1 MDENG
6 LVNSVLKPYR
16 GNNICIVYILVSD
29 GNRHLEP
36 LVPKDKSWYNG
47 YSEYE
52 KACKGLCE
60 ELVLYMDEIV
70 PNRSD
75 SKDEV
80 SLVDVEPSIK
90 IKDNVNR
97 SVADN
102 SRIKETIASRK
113 AIQFIEPRYLVIYK
127 NGRGT
132 SLMIPKFWTPSMFD
146 GFFSGRNNNVWP
158 FVTNELVSG
167 RVVKFSEVRGMFKGK
182 TTDVVELREKLPN
195 NILID
200 ENFEYDTIRTKNDL
214 TNEIMR
220 NIKFCVDLSCSGKNP
235 QDKMVF
241 RIFNSLFE
249 LRDHCRD
256 HHDKKIAKN
265 RVLLNVNWKASLAV
279 ACRRT
284 GGVQEYFL
292 TDEEIL
298 KNDADVQDYKPYEKK
313 EDKSCASEGDSKEI
327 VKRKK
332 KKIKKNFSQKI
343 VSDKCMRE
351 KDI

>member
-1 MDENG
+1 
-6 LVNSVLKPYR
+6 
-16 GNNICIVYILVSD
+16 
-29 GNRHLEP
+29 
-36 LVPKDKSWYNG
+36 
-47 YSEYE
+47 
-52 KACKGLCE
+52 
-60 ELVLYMDEIV
+60 
-70 PNRSD
+70 
-75 SKDEV
+75 
-80 SLVDVEPSIK
+80 
-90 IKDNVNR
+90 
-97 SVADN
+97 
-102 SRIKETIASRK
+102 
-113 AIQFIEPRYLVIYK
+113 
-127 NGRGT
+127 
-132 SLMIPKFWTPSMFD
+132 
-146 GFFSGRNNNVWP
+146 
-158 FVTNELVSG
+158 
-167 RVVKFSEVRGMFKGK
+167 
-182 TTDVVELREKLPN
+182 
-195 NILID
+195 
-200 ENFEYDTIRTKNDL
+200 
-214 TNEIMR
+214 
-220 NIKFCVDLSCSGKNP
+220 
-235 QDKMVF
+235 MVF